1 MIRRPPKSKR
11 PATLVPY
18 TTLFRSVTAIAF
30 RGYILAERCNGF
42 ARNHLAANSRLNRNF
57 EQVAGN
63 QILQPLAH
71 MPPARFGC
79 NPMDNHGQRVD
90 GPCIHEDVHLD
101 QMTTT
106 HTVLVIIKACITH
119 KKEFDP

>member
-1 MIRRPPKSKR
+1 MRISDWSSDVCSSD
-11 PATLVPY
+11 LD
-18 TTLFRSVTAIAF
+18 VTAIAF

-79 NPMDNHGQRVD
+79 NPMDNHGQRVH
-90 GPCIHEDVHLD
+90 GLCIQEDVHLD
-101 QMTTT
+101 Q
-106 HTVLVIIKACITH
+106 ITLTRS
-119 KKEFDP
+119 EEQTSELQSLMSNTY